1 MDRSTSTFTRLDIF
15 LFVLII
21 VLCALRISQLKLD
34 PALYNGGA
42 GNHVTQI
49 GKVANITLG
58 DFGQS
63 FTLLTENNAN
73 LLVRTKFTPK
83 IEYGD
88 TVEVSGML
96 TLPENFTTNLGTEF
110 DYISYLKKDSI
121 LFIVPNAKV
130 SVHAHGGSRF
140 IKTLLFFKEE
150 VLKSLHR
157 VFSPRDANFIA
168 GLDLGEK
175 SAIDSDFRDDLVTTG
190 TIHIIALS
198 GQNVSIIATAL
209 RDFFVEI
216 LGFSPIVASVS
227 GSLGILFFVAMTGF
241 QSSAVRAGIMA
252 IIAIYG
258 RGTGKQY
265 NAFRALLFA
274 AFLMIM
280 WDPKYLLYDVSFQLS
295 FLATLGIIF
304 IMPILE
310 RRFVRVPK
318 KILWIMPLR
327 EILAGTLGAQI
338 AVLPFILYKMGTLSL
353 IALPANIL
361 ILPLIPYAMGFGA
374 LAGAIG
380 FFSVYL
386 AVPFSY
392 ITHALLSYIVFI
404 VTRFADVPYASL
416 TIKHVPLVL
425 TLVLYLIIIFFTYRA
440 YKKPAV

>member
-1 MDRSTSTFTRLDIF
+1 MDRSTAAFTRLDIF

-21 VLCALRISQLKLD
+21 VLCAIRISYSQLDLS
-34 PALYNGGA
+34 LYGGGA
-42 GNHVTQI
+42 GDRITQVGEAKNVT
-49 GKVANITLG
+49 LS

-63 FTLLTENNAN
+63 FILETENDAN
-73 LLVRTKFTPK
+73 LLVRTKFIPN

-88 TVEVSGML
+88 RVEVSGVL
-96 TLPENFTTNLGTEF
+96 TFPQNFTTNLGTEF
-110 DYISYLKKDSI
+110 DYVSYLKKDSI

-130 SVHAHGGSRF
+130 SVHSHGGNRF
-140 IKTLLFFKEE
+140 IKTLLFIKGE
-150 VLKSLHR
+150 VLESLQR

-175 SAIDSDFRDDLVTTG
+175 SAIDPDFRDDLVTTG

-216 LGFSPIVASVS
+216 LGLSPIVASVS

-241 QSSAVRAGIMA
+241 QSSALRAGIMA

-265 NAFRALLFA
+265 NAFRALVLA
-274 AFLMIM
+274 AFVMIM

-310 RRFVRVPK
+310 QKFVRVPK
-318 KILWIMPLR
+318 KILWLVPLR

-386 AVPFSY
+386 AAPFAY
-392 ITHALLSYIVFI
+392 VTHVLLSYIVFI

-416 TIKHVPLVL
+416 TLKHVPLL
-425 TLVLYLIIIFFTYRA
+425 LCLALYAIIIFLTYGGW
-440 YKKPAV
+440 KKPAV